1 MELSE
6 IKITKTYN
14 FTQQEEFSVLSGDF
28 NPVHLDSIF
37 ARRELVGDIVVHGIH
52 LVLGALDF
60 LIDSPLIRQ
69 RIFIHFIKVKFHNP
83 VYLNKKLTISINQ
96 DGQNA
101 KVVIRDAKS
110 LLLSEIIVRYGFE
123 NALFVGNIINSNL
136 FNLKYPS
143 KYAIS
148 ELMGHHGNCELYL
161 NDDLC
166 KKILPNVYQ
175 YLSHIQ
181 TAEILA
187 LTRIVGMECPG
198 LKSLFSGFEL
208 ESKSGN
214 LSRIEYKVS
223 KVIERFSMVNLD
235 IIGPTFSGIVET
247 FYRPEP
253 FDQPTI
259 KEIASKIEYRSLEN
273 MVALIIGG
281 SRGLGETTAK
291 IIAAGGGT
299 PIITYFKGKQ
309 DAEKICKEICEAK
322 YTCYSKM
329 VNIEYLGNSLDE
341 FPNLLKV
348 NTIFYFASPKIFV
361 KKSTDFDRDLFDSF
375 FNYYVDGFSELI
387 KLAQQKLPQ
396 NLTFFYPSSI
406 AIEEKA
412 TDLTEYIMAKNAGEY
427 LCEIL
432 RNKYIGLNILVE
444 RLPRMHS
451 DQTLNLFQFPA
462 ASTFDVMYPLINEM
476 NAFIDTNK

>member
-6 IKITKTYN
+6 KKITKTYN
-14 FTQQEEFSVLSGDF
+14 FTQQEDFSVLSGDF

-37 ARRELVGDIVVHGIH
+37 ARRELVGEIVVHGIH

-60 LIDSPLIRQ
+60 LIDSQLVRQ

-83 VYLNKKLTISINQ
+83 VYINNRITISINQ
-96 DGQNA
+96 DFKNA
-101 KVVIRDAKS
+101 KIVIRDVKS
-110 LLLSEIIVRYGFE
+110 LLLSEIILRYGFE
-123 NALFVGNIINSNL
+123 NALFGGSIIKSNIFNFKFPINNSINELVGQ
-136 FNLKYPS
+136 
-143 KYAIS
+143 
-148 ELMGHHGNCELYL
+148 HGNCELYL

-181 TAEILA
+181 IAELLA

-208 ESKSGN
+208 ESKNGN
-214 LSRIEYKVS
+214 LSRIDYKVS
-223 KVIERFSMVNLD
+223 NVIERFSMVNLD
-235 IIGPTFSGIVET
+235 IVGPSFSGILET

-253 FDQPTI
+253 IVQPTI
-259 KEIASKIEYRSLEN
+259 MEISQKIEYSSLEN

-281 SRGLGETTAK
+281 SRGIGETTAK

-309 DAEKICKEICEAK
+309 DAEKICKEICDAK
-322 YTCYSKM
+322 YNCYLKM
-329 VNIEYLGNSLDE
+329 ININDLEKSLDD
-341 FPNLLKV
+341 FNDLLKV

-361 KKSTDFDRDLFDSF
+361 KKAIDFDRDLFDSF
-375 FNYYVDGFSELI
+375 FKYYVDSFYELI
-387 KLAQQKLPQ
+387 KLTRQKLPQ
-396 NLTFFYPSSI
+396 NLNFFYPSSI
-406 AIEEKA
+406 AIDERA
-412 TDLTEYIMAKNAGEY
+412 ADLTEYIMAKKAGEH

-432 RNKYIGLNILVE
+432 RAKYNGLNILFE

-476 NAFIDTNK
+476 YTFLNTNK